1 MPACLPST
9 FVHRP
14 RFEPNSHQNLPAG
27 LLDFVLHLDEHLGR
41 IIVEQGTSR
50 AYALLA
56 AIVFCETGLVRN
68 LLLFCFGTG
77 I

>member
-1 MPACLPST
+1 
-9 FVHRP
+9 
-14 RFEPNSHQNLPAG
+14 
-27 LLDFVLHLDEHLGR
+27 VLHLDEHLGR

-68 LLLFCFGTG
+68 LLLFYLG
-77 I
+77 IGN